1 MNHDNIKITKELVRQ
16 LIKAQ
21 FPQWSNLPITKVE
34 PSGIDNV
41 TFRLGKEMSVRLPSQ
56 SQYASQVQK
65 EQKWLPVLAQYISLE
80 VPKPIAMGG
89 PTNQYP
95 FNWSI
100 YKWIDGESAN
110 NLSADNLDL
119 EEIAYQLAQFLNELH
134 KIDPAGGPLPGSQN
148 FYRGGDLK
156 VYDAETR
163 AAIEK
168 IKSFIDYKA
177 AENVWE
183 TALSSHW
190 SKEPF
195 WVHGDL
201 SAGNILVKD
210 KKLNAVIDFGC
221 MAVGDPACD
230 LTICWTLLSDKSKD
244 IFRDNI
250 NLDEATWQRARGWAL
265 WKALITL
272 RDLDKAS
279 KKFEQQKQL
288 LDKISSS
295 N

>member
-1 MNHDNIKITKELVRQ
+1 MIYDKVEITKELVSQ
-16 LIKAQ
+16 LIKEQ
-21 FPQWSNLPITKVE
+21 FPQWSNLSITKVE

-41 TFRLGKEMSVRLPSQ
+41 TFRLGKEMSVRLPSK

-80 VPKPIAMGG
+80 IPKPIAMGNL
-89 PTNQYP
+89 TEQYP
-95 FNWSI
+95 FNWSV

-134 KIDPAGGPLPGSQN
+134 KIDPDGGPLPGSQN

-163 AAIEK
+163 SAIEK
-168 IKSFIDYKA
+168 LRSFIDYKEA
-177 AENVWE
+177 NKEWE
-183 TALSSHW
+183 VALSSHW
-190 SKEPF
+190 SKEPV

-221 MAVGDPACD
+221 MAIGDPACD
-230 LTICWTLLSDKSKD
+230 LTICWTLLNDKSRD
-244 IFRDNI
+244 IFHN
-250 NLDEATWQRARGWAL
+250 NLKLDEATWQRARGWAL

-272 RDLDKAS
+272 KDLDKTS
-279 KKFEQQKQL
+279 NKFEKQKQL
-288 LDKISSS
+288 LDKIYT